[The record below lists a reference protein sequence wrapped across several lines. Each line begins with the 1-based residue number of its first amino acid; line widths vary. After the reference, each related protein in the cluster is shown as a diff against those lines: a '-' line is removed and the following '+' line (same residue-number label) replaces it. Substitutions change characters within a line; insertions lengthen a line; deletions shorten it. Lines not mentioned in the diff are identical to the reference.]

1 MLNIHRHR
9 AFLHLKALT
18 FSPNPNPN
26 PNPNPLFQHY
36 YPSSPTFS
44 TNTSD
49 STSFAVSYLINNF
62 GFSPQSASRVCS
74 TYNVCFKTAQNPD
87 SVLTF
92 FRNYGFSDSQLRL
105 TISKEP
111 WLLSCNPSKRVFP
124 KFQFFLSKGAST
136 SDIVNIF
143 TKNPYI
149 LKTSLNNK
157 IIQAYQ
163 LIYRFLQSD
172 KDIID
177 CIIRNPSFFGDSRV
191 VSNIRLLI
199 ANGVADSNIKRM
211 LWVRSRA
218 FQTPT
223 CDMLKLVEELKDLGF
238 TTSKTTFG
246 VALHAKLSVRKTLW
260 EEKVDAFK
268 KWGWSDEDVLQAF
281 RRQPHCM
288 LVSIDKINLV
298 MNFWVNQL
306 GWDALALA
314 KGPSVLS
321 LSFEKRVLPRAS
333 VLQYLLKKGLRK
345 KDASLTCPFVVPEK
359 LFLGMCI
366 KGIKKE
372 SSYLLKLYEE
382 KLNLAY
388 TMDKT
393 CTS

>member
-1 MLNIHRHR
+1 MFKNILWRHR
-9 AFLHLKALT
+9 TTLL
-18 FSPNPNPN
+18 
-26 PNPNPLFQHY
+26 NPNPLFHHC
-36 YPSSPTFS
+36 PLPFPLHFC

-62 GFSPQSASRVCS
+62 GFDPQSASKLSS
-74 TYNVCFKTAQNPD
+74 TYNVTFKNAQKPD

-92 FRNYGFSDSQLRL
+92 FRNYGFSDSQLRH

-111 WLLSCNPSKRVFP
+111 WLLSCNPSKRVLP

-136 SDIVNIF
+136 SDIVNII
-143 TKNPYI
+143 TKNPNI
-149 LKTSLNNK
+149 LKASLDNK

-172 KDIID
+172 KVIID
-177 CIIRNPSFFGDSRV
+177 CVIRNPSFFGDARV

-199 ANGVADSNIKRM
+199 ANGVADLNIKRM
-211 LWVRSRA
+211 LCVRSRA

-223 CDMLKLVEELKDLGF
+223 RDMLKLVEELKDLGF
-238 TTSKTTFG
+238 TPSKSTFG
-246 VALHAKLSVRKTLW
+246 VALLAKLSVKKTLW

-268 KWGWSDEDVLQAF
+268 KWGWSAEDVLQAF

-288 LVSIDKINLV
+288 LTSIDKINLV

-314 KGPSVLS
+314 KGPSVFS

-345 KDASLTCPFVVPEK
+345 KNASLTCPFVVSEK
-359 LFLGMCI
+359 LFLDTCI
-366 KGIKKE
+366 KGIKE